1 MDINAPTSAN
11 MMFRGTNRIKF
22 GVVQVLREVFAN
34 PDIVVDERYRYV
46 PSTSEGRTW
55 DSTSKISIYR
65 SYPKRIELY
74 PAITVSAGGYTA
86 ELMALSE
93 EREVATERFD
103 DSGTVLDVSHVG
115 HSIVPITISI
125 TAKES
130 TDDRENLTDIIV
142 MVLRVLSRGQFGRH
156 GFSYNK
162 IEIGGESEEEGED
175 GKILYKNS
183 ITINCNTDYWYVFNE
198 GQENLIN
205 SVAIKVFGQETPTSP
220 EILLHPD

>member
-1 MDINAPTSAN
+1 MDIFNGLLSLMTDEAKILRRNSQKRPV
-11 MMFRGTNRIKF
+11 I
-22 GVVQVLREVFAN
+22 VQVG
-34 PDIVVDERYRYV
+34 IVARVTVD
-46 PSTSEGRTW
+46 
-55 DSTSKISIYR
+55 D
-65 SYPKRIELY
+65 
-74 PAITVSAGGYTA
+74 
-86 ELMALSE
+86 
-93 EREVATERFD
+93 
-103 DSGTVLDVSHVG
+103 
-115 HSIVPITISI
+115 
-125 TAKES
+125 AKES

-205 SVAIKVFGQETPTSP
+205 SVAIKVFGQKTPTSP
-220 EILLHPD
+220 EILLHPDRLTFSYILWYFWR